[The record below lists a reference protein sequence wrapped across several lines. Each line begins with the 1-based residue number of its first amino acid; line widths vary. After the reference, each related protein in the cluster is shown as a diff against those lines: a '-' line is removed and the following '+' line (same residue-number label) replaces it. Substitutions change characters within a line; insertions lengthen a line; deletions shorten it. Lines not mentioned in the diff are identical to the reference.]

1 MDSIFSS
8 LIMVFTL
15 EFRFI
20 NEIAFL
26 EVAYL
31 IQLFLFYHTPPDGNA
46 ITQVAVELSIIQ

>member
-1 MDSIFSS
+1 
-8 LIMVFTL
+8 MVFTL

-20 NEIAFL
+20 NEIAFFL